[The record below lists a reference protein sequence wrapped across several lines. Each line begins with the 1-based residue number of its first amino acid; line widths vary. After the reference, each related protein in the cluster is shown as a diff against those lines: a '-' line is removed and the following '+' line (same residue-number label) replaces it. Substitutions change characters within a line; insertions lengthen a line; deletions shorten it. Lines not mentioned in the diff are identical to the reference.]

1 MASAVKKQIDVTR
14 LRADLASA
22 AVELLSAHCAA
33 DRVRL
38 QFSPQEIAAYGEP
51 QALKRAIASVEAL
64 HRFFTQV
71 GAHIRHQEDTKHQ
84 GTK

>member
-1 MASAVKKQIDVTR
+1 MDSGVKPQIDAVR

-38 QFSPQEIAAYGEP
+38 QYSLRDIVTYGERP
-51 QALKRAIASVEAL
+51 ALKRAIASVDTL
-64 HRFFTQV
+64 YHFFSKIQAQIV
-71 GAHIRHQEDTKHQ
+71 HQEKAGETE
-84 GTK
+84 